1 MLSSP
6 HGLFGEVRYRDTK
19 GCRKHILSACL
30 EPGTAAA
37 LWPYVL
43 ILTADAEVGTFL
55 CLFYQIRKSS
65 DKETGS
71 GQSVYR
77 MELDFSEEF
86 ISAPM
91 AIAEQC
97 WEEVWLTPALLLGHL
112 GHQGTSHNQSVLLYG
127 GAGLGG
133 LEAE

>member
-1 MLSSP
+1 MSLVLALSQ
-6 HGLFGEVRYRDTK
+6 
-19 GCRKHILSACL
+19 A
-30 EPGTAAA
+30 AAA
-37 LWPYVL
+37 LRPYAL
-43 ILTADAEVGTFL
+43 ILTADAEAGTFL

-86 ISAPM
+86 ISAPV

-97 WEEVWLTPALLLGHL
+97 WEEVWLTIALPLGHL
-112 GHQGTSHNQSVLLYG
+112 GASGD
-127 GAGLGG
+127 
-133 LEAE
+133 